1 MLKLFF
7 VHFLKLI
14 QCKDSPGTGTLIRKE
29 PGSCMTGRLP
39 SRDNADKTADL
50 VLPGIH
56 LKKEEKNLFLFISN
70 KLIIIGYNPDSER
83 GYGLNPSLTGVQD
96 KDLFSQPYTPT
107 VRVPHRQGPI

>member
-14 QCKDSPGTGTLIRKE
+14 QCKDSCGTGTLFRKE
-29 PGSCMTGRLP
+29 PGSCMTDRLP
-39 SRDNADKTADL
+39 SWDNSDKTAEL
-50 VLPGIH
+50 ALPGMY

-83 GYGLNPSLTGVQD
+83 GYDLNPSLTGAQD
-96 KDLFSQPYTPT
+96 KDLISQPYTPK